1 MSGNSP
7 RGTFPWQHIPS
18 PGKMFGTATVGER
31 GQVAIPAA
39 ARKHLNIKPGDRL
52 VVFGNSISGALVLV
66 SADVFEDFA
75 DFFLTKI
82 NKLGEH
88 AEAFFA
94 QFTESA
100 GDQEAD
106 GQPDDAAAD
115 QADDADQA
123 DPAQPAKA
131 DADQSADG
139 GQSEPAGA
147 RDGSA
152 AEDAAGG
159 GAPEPAAG
167 ETEAGAGRGATA
179 SAEN

>member
-1 MSGNSP
+1 MTSNPP
-7 RGTFPWQHIPS
+7 RAFPWQHIPS

-52 VVFGNSISGALVLV
+52 VVFGNSISGALVMV

-88 AEAFFA
+88 AEAFFS
-94 QFTESA
+94 QFTE
-100 GDQEAD
+100 
-106 GQPDDAAAD
+106 AAD
-115 QADDADQA
+115 NQADDAVQPDPAPAAQADQA
-123 DPAQPAKA
+123 AQPPEAAARQADDAVRPDPAQA
-131 DADQSADG
+131 
-139 GQSEPAGA
+139 E
-147 RDGSA
+147 DGSEAEEA
-152 AEDAAGG
+152 ADSGT
-159 GAPEPAAG
+159 PEPTAG
-167 ETEAGAGRGATA
+167 ETEAGGGTDATA